1 MESTLSLKKADF
13 EAKVGVFLG
22 YGRGA
27 NFGDSAWTARQEAVI
42 SDCVESGL
50 RQFYFPPPIEGANSF
65 DWSFLKPYAFLTLP
79 SGEFEVPLHDDFGG
93 PEGQLTIDSGTGSN
107 PYKIPF
113 QHEAKVKEAQA
124 GSPNQTGRPLIVAVA
139 PIKGT
144 TARAS
149 QRFKL
154 AVFPT
159 ADVTYS
165 LAFAYYLVPDAL
177 TGVRPYCYGGAA
189 HTETILESCLAIAE
203 QRLDDAVSVH
213 TMKFKERLAASIAFD
228 RRLKPQR
235 LGYNRDGSDGLDV
248 RGRIHGRG
256 TTFTLNGVPL

>member
-27 NFGDSAWTARQEAVI
+27 EFGDSAWTARQQAVI

-50 RQFYFPPPIEGANSF
+50 RQFYFPPPIEGASSF
-65 DWSFLKPYAFLTLP
+65 DWSFLKPYASLALP
-79 SGEFEVPLHDDFGG
+79 AGQFEVPLPDDFGG
-93 PEGQLTIDSGTGSN
+93 TEGQLTVTSATGSN

-113 QHEAKVKEAQA
+113 QHEAKVKEARSV
-124 GSPNQTGRPLIVAVA
+124 SPGQTGRPLIVGVA

-144 TARAS
+144 TAQAS
-149 QRFKL
+149 QRFIL
-154 AVFPT
+154 AVFPK
-159 ADVTYS
+159 ADVAYS
-165 LAFAYYLVPDAL
+165 LVFAYYVIPDAL
-177 TGVRPYCYGGAA
+177 TGLRPYCYGGTP

-203 QRLDDAVSVH
+203 QRLDDAASIH

-235 LGYNRDGSDGLDV
+235 LGYNRDGSDGFDI
-248 RGRIHGRG
+248 RGRDHGHG
-256 TTFTLNGVPL
+256 TTFTLNGLPL